1 MGGRG
6 GWVRW
11 GACLPHAYGVR
22 EKQGDR
28 ETERDEERRGARE
41 RKCNVACGCQGCE
54 YMEVVVV
61 IEAGLEEM
69 KRR

>member
-1 MGGRG
+1 MGPVG
-6 GWVRW
+6 
-11 GACLPHAYGVR
+11 CLPSVR
-22 EKQGDR
+22 VRSERETGRQGDR